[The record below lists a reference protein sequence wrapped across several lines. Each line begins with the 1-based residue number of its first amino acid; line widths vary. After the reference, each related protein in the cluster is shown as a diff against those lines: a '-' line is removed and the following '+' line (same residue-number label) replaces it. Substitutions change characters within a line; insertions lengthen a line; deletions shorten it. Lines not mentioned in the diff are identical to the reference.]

1 MEIILRGSFP
11 GDSCPRGNYPG
22 LIFLGDNCPDTPVSG
37 CIVLLKCG
45 LSTTNQI
52 TEEKKN
58 FEWTM
63 YLEVAINASFIEIGD
78 KK

>member
-1 MEIILRGSFP
+1 M
-11 GDSCPRGNYPG
+11 GDNYPRV
-22 LIFLGDNCPDTPVSG
+22 IFLRDICPDTPVSG
-37 CIVLLKCG
+37 CIVLLKCA

-52 TEEKKN
+52 REEKKH

-63 YLEVAINASFIEIGD
+63 YLEAAIKACFIEIGD